1 MERTNF
7 KNIIRNSIII
17 VLAIIVLGYVGTTIL
32 KYQVEGEKN
41 MPFTISKLMLISN
54 AEGVEKDEQS
64 NVWNMDIMQNNDVY
78 IEIMKNKHY
87 KEKEIIESITLY
99 NFVFSKEPQIGS
111 MIIYRPS
118 ADEKR
123 TYDYKDESI
132 IQNELIY
139 VGSEQTNLKN
149 LEIANQGGLILVRF
163 CNKNVTT
170 FNSDE
175 QIEIKHD
182 GTLLKNTGITLEQI
196 ESKVSFDITI
206 KLISGV
212 SYKANIKLD
221 LPAGNIIEE
230 GTSSKEEKDLSDII
244 FKRV

>member
-54 AEGVEKDEQS
+54 AEGVEKYENS

-78 IEIMKNKHY
+78 IEIIKNKHH
-87 KEKEIIESITLY
+87 KEQEIIESITLD
-99 NFVFSKEPQIGS
+99 NFIFSKEPQIGS
-111 MIIYRPS
+111 MTIYRPS

-132 IQNELIY
+132 IQNELTYI
-139 VGSEQTNLKN
+139 GSEQTNLKN

-163 CNKNVTT
+163 CNKNVST

-182 GTLLKNTGITLEQI
+182 GTLLKNTGIILEQI
-196 ESKVSFDITI
+196 ESEVSFDLTI
-206 KLISGV
+206 KLVSGV

-230 GTSSKEEKDLSDII
+230 GTSSKEEKDLSDVI